1 MANIVSKNGNGRYS
15 EVVIHN
21 GVIYI
26 AGQVGDDPEAG
37 VAQQT
42 AETLAT
48 LERILEENGSDKEH
62 ILHAAVYLADIS
74 HVAEMNAVWD
84 KWVVPG
90 KEPSRVCCQAPL
102 VSPAWKVEIVV
113 TAAVKED

>member
-1 MANIVSKNGNGRYS
+1 MSNIVRKNGNGRYS

-26 AGQVGDDPEAG
+26 AGQVGEDPNG
-37 VAQQT
+37 SVAQQT
-42 AETLAT
+42 AETL
-48 LERILEENGSDKEH
+48 EIIDQILAENGSDKEH
-62 ILHAAVYLADIS
+62 ILHAAVYMADIS

-102 VSPAWKVEIVV
+102 VSPIYKVEIVV
-113 TAAVKED
+113 TAAVKD